1 MAAMPERRT
10 KNRSP
15 GLPSVPRAHND
26 LVGAADA
33 LAEAVALHE
42 EKGNVLPA
50 RRCRQLLATIAAGGP
65 AANAQMAVSRAA
77 EGQQTP

>member
-1 MAAMPERRT
+1 MPERRT

-15 GLPSVPRAHND
+15 GLPSVLRAHND

-50 RRCRQLLATIAAGGP
+50 KRCRQLLWRQSQPEA
-65 AANAQMAVSRAA
+65 RR
-77 EGQQTP
+77 QTRR